1 MCSVLQKH
9 VFAYPPVFPVG
20 IDDLLLGPPAGVFP
34 TRGGFGIG
42 GGMLVGPDD
51 PRWQEHSLDFQDF
64 RVCLQVPV
72 LTLLVRLM
80 SLDLSQ
86 SVLSCLYLNPHLV
99 LML

>member
-51 PRWQEHSLDFQDF
+51 PRWQGGLFPFS
-64 RVCLQVPV
+64 RTPI
-72 LTLLVRLM
+72 LLICSFGTGPDDPRWHGGVGRA
-80 SLDLSQ
+80 
-86 SVLSCLYLNPHLV
+86 
-99 LML
+99 